1 MPDGA
6 GVAPVSSSAAAI
18 ADTGLVGPGA
28 AVVRI
33 ARVLVDSPLPQ
44 LDRLLDYRIPDTIE
58 GVGPGMRVAVPL
70 RAASRIAEGFVVE
83 LTGQQDFPGPLS
95 DILALVSPVPVLRP
109 EVWALARAVA
119 DRSAGSASDVLRLAV
134 PTRQVRVEKSWLARG
149 VEPARAVIDPPELE
163 GYAPGV
169 LEAAVAAHE
178 RIVLGVAPGV
188 AAIAAP
194 LDTAAADRVWVG
206 RWAITL
212 ARLAARV
219 VAAGESAILVAPDYR
234 DQEQLA
240 AALAALLPTEAIVR
254 LDARQSNPD
263 RYRGLLR
270 ALGPQPVVLLGNR
283 SVVYAPASK
292 LGLIAI
298 WNDGDPLLGEP
309 LAPYVHARDAALIRQ
324 EQQGAALVFAGHTR
338 TTEVQRL
345 VEVGYLR
352 ELGLTRPRHPRV
364 IPSANIAAQDRL
376 AAQARIP
383 SIAWREATAASKLGP
398 VLVQVAR
405 PGYAPG
411 MRCVDCGESARCRV
425 CGGPLHQKRHGGI
438 LSCNWC
444 GAPEAAWRCKNCQ
457 STRIRPAG
465 AGANRTAEELGR
477 AFPGVRIVVADGE
490 RSIQA
495 IGAAPAIVVA
505 TRGAE
510 PIAAGGY
517 RAVLLLD
524 GDRMVARE
532 SLRVGEDCLRWW
544 SDAAA
549 LAADDAP
556 VVLVGVGGTLASAL
570 VTGRQADYARAE
582 LIDRR
587 ALRFPPAVRV
597 ATVTGLPDA
606 VSAALAALPGGV
618 EPVGTTVTED
628 AARAIVRFD
637 YGHGAAVALAL
648 RSEVIRQATTRRKAV
663 PGSPRRGRQPLP
675 LRVHFDDPEPFA
687 E

>member
-1 MPDGA
+1 
-6 GVAPVSSSAAAI
+6 VSEAALSEAV
-18 ADTGLVGPGA
+18 LPGA
-28 AVVRI
+28 V

-44 LDRLLDYRIPDTIE
+44 LDRLLDYRIPTGMS
-58 GVGPGMRVAVPL
+58 GVVPGVRVSVPL
-70 RAASRIAEGFVVE
+70 RSAGRIAEGFVVE
-83 LTGQQDFPGPLS
+83 LSDQQDFPGPLS
-95 DILALVSPVPVLRP
+95 DIVALVSAVPILQP

-119 DRSAGSASDVLRLAV
+119 DRAAGSVSDVLRLAI
-134 PTRQVRVEKSWLARG
+134 PPRQVRVEKSWLARG
-149 VEPARAVIDPPELE
+149 EEADRTPVEPPTFD
-163 GYAPGV
+163 GYPDGV
-169 LEAAVAAHE
+169 LESAIADHA
-178 RIVLGVAPGV
+178 RIALAVAPGV
-188 AAIAAP
+188 TE
-194 LDTAAADRVWVG
+194 LSGGSWVG
-206 RWAITL
+206 RWAVTL
-212 ARLAARV
+212 AQAAVRA

-240 AALAALLPTEAIVR
+240 AALATLLPAEAIVR

-270 ALGPQPVVLLGNR
+270 ALGSNPVVLLGNR
-283 SVVYAPASK
+283 SVVYAPAAR

-324 EQQGAALVFAGHTR
+324 EQQKTALVLAGHTR
-338 TTEVQRL
+338 STEAERL
-345 VEVGYLR
+345 VEVGHLR
-352 ELGLTRPRHPRV
+352 ELGLARPRHPRV
-364 IPSANIAAQDRL
+364 IPTANIAAQDRL

-383 SIAWREATAASKLGP
+383 SIAWREATAASKTGP

-411 MRCVDCGESARCRV
+411 LRCVDCGEPARCRV
-425 CGGPLHQKRHGGI
+425 CEGPLQQKRNGGI
-438 LSCNWC
+438 LSCSWC
-444 GAPEAAWRCKNCQ
+444 GAPEASWRCQNCQ

-477 AFPGVRIVVADGE
+477 AFPGVRIIVADGE
-490 RSIQA
+490 RTVQA
-495 IGAAPAIVVA
+495 IDGTPVIVVA

-544 SDAAA
+544 SDAAS

-556 VVLVGVGGTLASAL
+556 VVLVGVGGALASAL
-570 VTGRQADYARAE
+570 VTGRQSDYARTE
-582 LIDRR
+582 LVDRR

-597 ATVTGLPDA
+597 ATLTGTPDA
-606 VSAALAALPGGV
+606 VAAALAVLPDGV
-618 EPVGTTVTED
+618 DPVGTTLVD
-628 AARAIVRFD
+628 GRARAIVRFD
-637 YGHGAAVALAL
+637 YAHGAEVARSV
-648 RSEVIRQATTRRKAV
+648 RSEVIRQATTRRKPV
-663 PGSPRRGRQPLP
+663 PGTPSRRGRQPLP
-675 LRVHFDDPEPFA
+675 LRAHFDDPEPFT